1 MNAIFLD
8 VELTLIH
15 SMDNP
20 KEMDFAHKIFD
31 FVRGKENIFI
41 FSWAIHNNTDKFSF
55 FNSPTF
61 KWICE
66 NLNVQIPIENII
78 TKDSLRDSFS
88 KQIRTLDL
96 NDFHDVCQS
105 KEISFELFCRFD
117 ERCQNFSNMLLIDD
131 TVENKIVN
139 IGNKQIAFLQ
149 ANKEMT

>member
-78 TKDSLRDSFS
+78 TKDSIKETYYL
-88 KQIRTLDL
+88 
-96 NDFHDVCQS
+96 S
-105 KEISFELFCRFD
+105 KEFVFELFCRSD

-149 ANKEMT
+149 ANKEM

>member
-41 FSWAIHNNTDKFSF
+41 FSWAIDNNTDKFSF

-78 TKDSLRDSFS
+78 TKDSIKETYCL
-88 KQIRTLDL
+88 
-96 NDFHDVCQS
+96 S
-105 KEISFELFCRFD
+105 KEFVFELFCRSD

-149 ANKEMT
+149 ANKEM

>member
-1 MNAIFLD
+1 MSAIFLD
-8 VELTLIH
+8 IELTLIH

-20 KEMDFAHKIFD
+20 TETEFAHKIFD
-31 FVRGKENIFI
+31 FVKNKQNIFI

-61 KWICE
+61 KWICS
-66 NLNVQIPIENII
+66 NLNIQIPIEHII

-105 KEISFELFCRFD
+105 KEIAFELFCRFD
-117 ERCQNFSNMLLIDD
+117 ERCQPFSKFLLIDD

-139 IGNKQIAFLQ
+139 VGNKEIVFLR
-149 ANKEMT
+149 ANKDM

>member
-117 ERCQNFSNMLLIDD
+117 ERCQTFSNMLLIDD

-139 IGNKQIAFLQ
+139 VGNKQIAFLQ
-149 ANKEMT
+149 ANKEM